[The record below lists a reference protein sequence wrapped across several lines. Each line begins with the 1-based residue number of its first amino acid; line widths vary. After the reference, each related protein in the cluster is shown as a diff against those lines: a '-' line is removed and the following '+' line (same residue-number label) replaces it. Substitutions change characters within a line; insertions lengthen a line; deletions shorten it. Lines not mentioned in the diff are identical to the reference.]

1 MSEAVEIRPDVVVRN
16 TQPEDFSQII
26 EMTREVYHASPS
38 WSVVQLT
45 SHLEVFPNGQFV
57 AVEKG
62 TQRVLGMAASLI
74 VLWDDYDMST
84 SWRDF
89 TDHGTFRNHDPKGR
103 TLYGAEVMVRPTEQG
118 RGVGK
123 QIYAA
128 RRALVQELRLLRMR
142 AGARLCGYHRHA
154 DRLTAEQYV
163 LQVMAGELGDP
174 TLSFQIK
181 QGFLPL
187 AVAPDYLHHDPESLG
202 YAAVIEWLN
211 PEVATPD
218 DYAVRHSSLPT
229 TETTGSELSRELA

>member
-1 MSEAVEIRPDVVVRN
+1 MSAHAEIRPDVLVRN
-16 TQPEDFSQII
+16 TQPEDFAQII
-26 EMTREVYHASPS
+26 GMTRDVYHASPS
-38 WSVVQLT
+38 WSVAQLT
-45 SHLEVFPNGQFV
+45 SHLEVFPRGQFV

-103 TLYGAEVMVRPTEQG
+103 TLYGAEVMVQPAEQG

-123 QIYAA
+123 KIYAS
-128 RRALVQELRLLRMR
+128 RRALVQGLGLLRMR
-142 AGARLCGYHRHA
+142 AGARLCGYHLHA
-154 DRLTAEQYV
+154 ASLTAEQYV
-163 LQVMAGELGDP
+163 RKVIDGELGDP

-181 QGFLPL
+181 QGFVPL
-187 AVAPDYLHHDPESLG
+187 AVTADYLHHDPESLG

-211 PEVATPD
+211 PAVAQPA
-218 DYAVRHSSLPT
+218 DYARQQSRFR
-229 TETTGSELSRELA
+229 TETGENVEAA